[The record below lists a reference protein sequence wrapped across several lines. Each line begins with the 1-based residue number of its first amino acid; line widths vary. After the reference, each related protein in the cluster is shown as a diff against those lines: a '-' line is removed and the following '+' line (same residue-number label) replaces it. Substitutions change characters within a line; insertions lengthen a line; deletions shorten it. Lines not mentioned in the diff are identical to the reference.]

1 MPQLS
6 FRGGIHPLQ
15 KTHHGKGLT
24 NQLPIREAEAP
35 KLVAIPLVQH
45 IGAPCAPCVSAG
57 DSVYMGQKIGQVRGY
72 VSAPVHASVSGKVVA
87 VEPRLVAGGATPLCV
102 VIENDFQDRWDPS
115 IAPMDPALL
124 DRDALLSRVLEGGIV
139 GMGGATF
146 PAHVK
151 LSPPKDKKIDFLLL
165 NGAECEPYLSADHR
179 VMLERAQ
186 GVLQG
191 VAILQR
197 ILNASRCIIG
207 VEANKKD
214 AFQAL
219 EQAAQRSGV
228 ELKLMKVKYPQG
240 SEKQLVQTLTGRQVP
255 SGKLPMDAGC
265 VVVNVSSAY
274 AVYEAVALG
283 RPLISRVVSVTGE
296 GVNQP
301 ANLQVRIGDSVA
313 SLLRQCGGLKE
324 DVERLVSGGPMMGI
338 ALLQEDVPVTKGM
351 SGILALRKAQLG
363 PREQTA
369 CIHCG
374 RCLSGCPIHLMP
386 FELCNDCERNDW
398 AAAEKHG
405 ALDCIECGSCTYVCP
420 AKREITS
427 SIRIAKRQIMA
438 ARKK

>member
-124 DRDALLSRVLEGGIV
+124 DREALLSRVLEGGIV

-207 VEANKKD
+207 VEANKKGRLPGPG
-214 AFQAL
+214 AGGPGQRRGAKAHEGQVPPGLGKAAGPGAHRQAGAL
-219 EQAAQRSGV
+219 RQAADGRRLRGGERFLRLCGV
-228 ELKLMKVKYPQG
+228 RGGGPG
-240 SEKQLVQTLTGRQVP
+240 AAADFPRGFRHRRGREP
-255 SGKLPMDAGC
+255 AG
-265 VVVNVSSAY
+265 
-274 AVYEAVALG
+274 
-283 RPLISRVVSVTGE
+283 
-296 GVNQP
+296 QP
-301 ANLQVRIGDSVA
+301 AGSHRRLRGLPAAPVRRA
-313 SLLRQCGGLKE
+313 EE
-324 DVERLVSGGPMMGI
+324 DVERLVSGG
-338 ALLQEDVPVTKGM
+338 
-351 SGILALRKAQLG
+351 R
-363 PREQTA
+363 
-369 CIHCG
+369 
-374 RCLSGCPIHLMP
+374 
-386 FELCNDCERNDW
+386 
-398 AAAEKHG
+398 
-405 ALDCIECGSCTYVCP
+405 
-420 AKREITS
+420 
-427 SIRIAKRQIMA
+427 
-438 ARKK
+438 

>member
-1 MPQLS
+1 MC
-6 FRGGIHPLQ
+6 
-15 KTHHGKGLT
+15 
-24 NQLPIREAEAP
+24 IR
-35 KLVAIPLVQH
+35 
-45 IGAPCAPCVSAG
+45 
-57 DSVYMGQKIGQVRGY
+57 
-72 VSAPVHASVSGKVVA
+72 
-87 VEPRLVAGGATPLCV
+87 
-102 VIENDFQDRWDPS
+102 DR
-115 IAPMDPALL
+115 
-124 DRDALLSRVLEGGIV
+124 
-139 GMGGATF
+139 
-146 PAHVK
+146 
-151 LSPPKDKKIDFLLL
+151 
-165 NGAECEPYLSADHR
+165 
-179 VMLERAQ
+179 
-186 GVLQG
+186 
-191 VAILQR
+191 
-197 ILNASRCIIG
+197 
-207 VEANKKD
+207 
-214 AFQAL
+214 
-219 EQAAQRSGV
+219 
-228 ELKLMKVKYPQG
+228 
-240 SEKQLVQTLTGRQVP
+240 
-255 SGKLPMDAGC
+255 
-265 VVVNVSSAY
+265 VSSAY

-369 CIHCG
+369 CIRCG